1 MTDGTSCRTPAKSRR
16 QCSSVGLMEC
26 CQCNDRAAI
35 QEAAFQIEYNIGLL
49 QAFSRDHQLET

>member
-16 QCSSVGLMEC
+16 ECSIVGLME
-26 CQCNDRAAI
+26 QLPMYERAAI
-35 QEAAFQIEYNIGLL
+35 QEAAFQVEYNISLL